1 MVTRPTHP
9 AAMQLC
15 CKQCLQLALRGQ
27 LKRQRLRPLP
37 KEKRTKFVRSGTSE
51 SDPSRPFA
59 VHACRAAIGGRPDQ
73 RRHWLQ
79 LASNY
84 PNRTS
89 DQNEAVGAELAR
101 LLGAE
106 GMLARPPETERF
118 QSLE

>member
-1 MVTRPTHP
+1 MSAFAPFV
-9 AAMQLC
+9 
-15 CKQCLQLALRGQ
+15 
-27 LKRQRLRPLP
+27 
-37 KEKRTKFVRSGTSE
+37 EVVRTSCRRAE
-51 SDPSRPFA
+51 IDAIDPSRPFA